1 MTNAVKHG
9 GPEEIVVS
17 LKPRNGHTEFMVR
30 DNGVGLRVEATA
42 SAGCGLRVMQYRAR
56 VIGGRMDVLSA
67 DDDGTSL
74 IFTIPSTS
82 SQSGNDVPASS
93 A

>member
-1 MTNAVKHG
+1 
-9 GPEEIVVS
+9 
-17 LKPRNGHTEFMVR
+17 
-30 DNGVGLRVEATA
+30 
-42 SAGCGLRVMQYRAR
+42 MQYRAR